1 MGNVNKHR
9 LVLVKCKKNKKK
21 KFQKNLKKKPNSN
34 YKTDKMTQT
43 AKKDKN
49 FVRKKL
55 KNNTTL
61 YIYIYEN
68 LPKFLLS
75 LHSQYIT
82 S

>member
-9 LVLVKCKKNKKK
+9 LVLVKCKKKQKK
-21 KFQKNLKKKPNSN
+21 KFQKNLKKKPNRN

-68 LPKFLLS
+68 LPKFLQS

>member
-21 KFQKNLKKKPNSN
+21 IQKNFKKKPNSN

-61 YIYIYEN
+61 YIYI
-68 LPKFLLS
+68 
-75 LHSQYIT
+75 
-82 S
+82 

>member
-1 MGNVNKHR
+1 MLTSTAWCLLNA
-9 LVLVKCKKNKKK
+9 KKTKKK
-21 KFQKNLKKKPNSN
+21 IQKNLKKKPNSN

-61 YIYIYEN
+61 YIYMKTCQNFFRVYIHN
-68 LPKFLLS
+68 TLL
-75 LHSQYIT
+75 LK
-82 S
+82 

>member
-1 MGNVNKHR
+1 MQ
-9 LVLVKCKKNKKK
+9 KKQKK

-61 YIYIYEN
+61 YIYI
-68 LPKFLLS
+68 
-75 LHSQYIT
+75 
-82 S
+82 